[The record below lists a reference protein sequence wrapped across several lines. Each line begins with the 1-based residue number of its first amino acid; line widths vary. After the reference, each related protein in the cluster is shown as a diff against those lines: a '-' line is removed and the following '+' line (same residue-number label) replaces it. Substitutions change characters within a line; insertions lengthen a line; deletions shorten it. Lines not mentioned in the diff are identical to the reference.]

1 MRCQLKTGDLIIWT
15 DGTPGVLLRRFDM
28 YNKPGRQNDYPTW
41 CWHIAFAGPT
51 PRGYSEEYGSSEV
64 NIMNL
69 GMRRRAQ

>member
-28 YNKPGRQNDYPTW
+28 YAKPERLIATPTW
-41 CWHIAFAGPT
+41 CWHIAFNGPT
-51 PRGYSEEYGSSEV
+51 PRGYSEEYGASEV